1 MPLLCEFYIIVGVK
15 KPLSIVCAIMQ
26 RYYYYYWRRC
36 KSCFIVVQEVVVVY
50 LYVQLCVLFAAVI
63 FSLHIINIFFIVF
76 SCCILS
82 LSLLLLLYSL
92 NSGLCACSFN
102 AVTLDRLTT
111 GKSRCNYDREYPFR
125 LSS

>member
-15 KPLSIVCAIMQ
+15 KPLNVVCAIMQ

-63 FSLHIINIFFIVF
+63 FSLHIINILLFLVAVYYHCRYCYYYT
-76 SCCILS
+76 SCL
-82 LSLLLLLYSL
+82 
-92 NSGLCACSFN
+92 AT
-102 AVTLDRLTT
+102 VR
-111 GKSRCNYDREYPFR
+111 
-125 LSS
+125 